1 MRIDN
6 NTRAF
11 LSLVQAGL
19 WEQEV
24 RLEPFGK
31 VDFEEI
37 MRLAEEQ
44 SVVGLVTAGLEHVA
58 DVNVPSEDK
67 LQFVGQTLQIEQRNE
82 AMNAFIGNL
91 VNKMRIHG
99 IYTLL
104 LKGQGIAQC
113 YERPL
118 WRTCGDVDFF
128 LSKDNYQKAI
138 DYLSPIAIWTEE
150 ENYYIQHIA
159 MTIDEWEVELH
170 GTLRGGL
177 WKRLDKTLDDV
188 QKAIFFDGKI
198 RSWKNKNVQ
207 VFLPK
212 EDEDVI
218 YVFSHILQHFFKE
231 GIGLRQICDWCR
243 LLWVYKEKINIDLLQ
258 HRLKAMGTETEWKTL
273 AALAVD
279 NLGMPMEAIPLYSP
293 SEKWKCK
300 SKQLMHEIIDLG
312 NFGHNRDIS
321 FQNATISIT
330 RKIKTFIHI
339 SGDTIKHFCI
349 FPLDSIKVWWRRM
362 GIGVQVMFNNI

>member
-1 MRIDN
+1 VRIDN

-188 QKAIFFDGKI
+188 KKAIFFDGKI

-231 GIGLRQICDWCR
+231 G
-243 LLWVYKEKINIDLLQ
+243 
-258 HRLKAMGTETEWKTL
+258 M
-273 AALAVD
+273 
-279 NLGMPMEAIPLYSP
+279 
-293 SEKWKCK
+293 
-300 SKQLMHEIIDLG
+300 
-312 NFGHNRDIS
+312 
-321 FQNATISIT
+321 
-330 RKIKTFIHI
+330 
-339 SGDTIKHFCI
+339 
-349 FPLDSIKVWWRRM
+349 
-362 GIGVQVMFNNI
+362 

>member
-128 LSKDNYQKAI
+128 
-138 DYLSPIAIWTEE
+138 
-150 ENYYIQHIA
+150 
-159 MTIDEWEVELH
+159 
-170 GTLRGGL
+170 
-177 WKRLDKTLDDV
+177 
-188 QKAIFFDGKI
+188 
-198 RSWKNKNVQ
+198 
-207 VFLPK
+207 
-212 EDEDVI
+212 
-218 YVFSHILQHFFKE
+218 
-231 GIGLRQICDWCR
+231 
-243 LLWVYKEKINIDLLQ
+243 
-258 HRLKAMGTETEWKTL
+258 
-273 AALAVD
+273 
-279 NLGMPMEAIPLYSP
+279 
-293 SEKWKCK
+293 
-300 SKQLMHEIIDLG
+300 
-312 NFGHNRDIS
+312 
-321 FQNATISIT
+321 
-330 RKIKTFIHI
+330 
-339 SGDTIKHFCI
+339 
-349 FPLDSIKVWWRRM
+349 
-362 GIGVQVMFNNI
+362 